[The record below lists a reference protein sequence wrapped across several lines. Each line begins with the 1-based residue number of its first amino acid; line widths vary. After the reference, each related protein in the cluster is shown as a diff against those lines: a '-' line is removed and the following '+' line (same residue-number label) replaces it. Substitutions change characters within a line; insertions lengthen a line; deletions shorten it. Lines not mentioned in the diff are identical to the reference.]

1 MPSKEV
7 LELNKKYNVF
17 YGYYTIEI
25 ASIMLPREEEEEEA
39 AAAAVFF
46 FGLGHFGTLVF
57 FPVKINKTISY
68 STEERIGA

>member
-1 MPSKEV
+1 MF
-7 LELNKKYNVF
+7 F

-25 ASIMLPREEEEEEA
+25 ASIMLPREEA
-39 AAAAVFF
+39 ATVFF

-57 FPVKINKTISY
+57 FPVKINKTISH

>member
-1 MPSKEV
+1 MF
-7 LELNKKYNVF
+7 F

-25 ASIMLPREEEEEEA
+25 ASIMLPREEA
-39 AAAAVFF
+39 GAAVFF

-68 STEERIGA
+68 STEEKIGA

>member
-1 MPSKEV
+1 M
-7 LELNKKYNVF
+7 LF

-25 ASIMLPREEEEEEA
+25 ASIMLPRE

-57 FPVKINKTISY
+57 FPVKINKPFHILQKRELVPKGKSRQGF
-68 STEERIGA
+68 SNAPS

>member
-1 MPSKEV
+1 
-7 LELNKKYNVF
+7 
-17 YGYYTIEI
+17 
-25 ASIMLPREEEEEEA
+25 MLPREEE

>member
-1 MPSKEV
+1 MF
-7 LELNKKYNVF
+7 F

-25 ASIMLPREEEEEEA
+25 ASIMLPREV
-39 AAAAVFF
+39 AAAVFF